1 MLTATVTRK
10 TCFVIEPIL
19 VRVGG
24 INFDTS
30 REDVIDAAL
39 AAARESRHSLF
50 GTRVSPVRNDS
61 VVVSLYRD

>member
-1 MLTATVTRK
+1 MLTAKVIHK
-10 TCFVIEPIL
+10 TCFVIDPIL
-19 VRVGG
+19 VSVGG

-39 AAARESRHSLF
+39 TSARESRHSLF
-50 GTRVSPVRNDS
+50 GTQVSLVHNDN

>member
-1 MLTATVTRK
+1 MLTATVTQK
-10 TCFVIEPIL
+10 TCFVIDPIL
-19 VRVGG
+19 VSVGG
-24 INFDTS
+24 IDFDTS

-50 GTRVSPVRNDS
+50 GTHVSPVHNDN